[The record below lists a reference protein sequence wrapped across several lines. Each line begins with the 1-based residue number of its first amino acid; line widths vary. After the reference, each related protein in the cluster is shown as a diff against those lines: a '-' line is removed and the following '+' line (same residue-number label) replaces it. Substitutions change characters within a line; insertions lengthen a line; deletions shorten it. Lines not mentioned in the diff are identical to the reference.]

1 MSLWHRTWYD
11 TPKLSVTFLRLSVGH
26 VAGTPEGVPVPI
38 RVAVDD
44 DVVEEI
50 CEVLARDSS
59 HGISVARLLTV
70 LLVTVDR
77 NAAAN
82 MF

>member
-1 MSLWHRTWYD
+1 M
-11 TPKLSVTFLRLSVGH
+11 
-26 VAGTPEGVPVPI
+26 AGKPEGVPVPI

-44 DVVEEI
+44 DVVEEA

-77 NAAAN
+77 KAAAKI
-82 MF
+82 F